1 MSVILIILIKT
12 ITIMITVIDM
22 AMPGSTRI
30 CEYVIKN
37 EKRLENR
44 AC

>member
-12 ITIMITVIDM
+12 ITIMIMVIDM
-22 AMPGSTRI
+22 AIPGSTRVY
-30 CEYVIKN
+30 EYVIKN
-37 EKRLENR
+37 EKILENR